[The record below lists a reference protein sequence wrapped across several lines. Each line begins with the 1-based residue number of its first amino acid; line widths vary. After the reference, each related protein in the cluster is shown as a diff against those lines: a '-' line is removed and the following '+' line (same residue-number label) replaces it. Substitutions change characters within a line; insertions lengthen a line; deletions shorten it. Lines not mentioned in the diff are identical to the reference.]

1 MNVNEE
7 EKQIATGIKWDVSY
21 DDQGDDLPVEV
32 EIPSGMTDDEEISDW
47 LTDTYG
53 FCHCGFELRKV
64 SA

>member
-7 EKQIATGIKWDVSY
+7 EKLIATDIKWDVSC

-53 FCHCGFELRKV
+53 FCHCGFELKRVKV
-64 SA
+64 